1 MNWVSCASFTP
12 DDLSHGPGCWIRY
25 HDVWCLLDHNE
36 LAGLDAE
43 EQRRWLAV
51 SRSWLPVR
59 GLQSCW
65 TDVDVLCPLSVS
77 RLFWNTHHSVA
88 GGSSGISRQ
97 SVDIRLQVSGAIP
110 TKQGNRSL
118 FTDKVVEQQD
128 SQDQRLKGGYSLRD
142 GVSSYVIDVSVAQQA
157 ETQMT
162 VAEPSAVETFEVLAS
177 AIKQVSTNPTV
188 DGHLSVHRQLQE
200 IEDKGWS
207 VPTRVLARVLGQSNS
222 SLHGWGPVTHR
233 LGFLIERIGSRGM
246 FRVSVDRD
254 Q

>member
-12 DDLSHGPGCWIRY
+12 DDLSHGPGCLIRH

-36 LAGLDAE
+36 LAWLDAE

-65 TDVDVLCPLSVS
+65 TDRDVLCPLSVS

-128 SQDQRLKGGYSLRD
+128 SQDQRLKAGYSLRD

-162 VAEPSAVETFEVLAS
+162 VAEPSAVKPLRCSRQPSSKCQLT
-177 AIKQVSTNPTV
+177 
-188 DGHLSVHRQLQE
+188 RQLMDSCLFTDNCRRLRTKAGRFRLVSWLE
-200 IEDKGWS
+200 CSANPI
-207 VPTRVLARVLGQSNS
+207 
-222 SLHGWGPVTHR
+222 HR
-233 LGFLIERIGSRGM
+233 CMDGDL
-246 FRVSVDRD
+246 
-254 Q
+254 